1 MILPTQ
7 PVKVEQTNP
16 RKLFIFSQPKVGK
29 TALVADLPN
38 SLLIDLEDGSEFVE
52 AAKINVQRVAI
63 DEGKTIL
70 AVLKEISNALSKRE
84 HVYDYIILDTAT
96 ALEDVALQLAL
107 INYKQSAIG
116 KNFTGNDVLTLPNG
130 AGYLW
135 LRNAFEQI
143 YEKFDKY
150 AAKCFIL
157 TGHVKAASINKE
169 GKDLNA
175 KDIHLTGKLKQ
186 IVCSGM
192 DAIGFLYRNK
202 ETNQNMLSFKTN
214 EQDLA
219 TGARPPHLRGQE
231 FVISELQGDNI
242 ITYWD
247 KIFLK

>member
-7 PVKVEQTNP
+7 PVKVEQSNP
-16 RKLFIFSQPKVGK
+16 RRLFIFSQPKVGK
-29 TALVADLPN
+29 TALVANLQN

-52 AAKINVQRVAI
+52 AAKINLQRISV
-63 DEGKTIL
+63 EENKSIL
-70 AVLKEISNALSKRE
+70 KVIKEVSEALAKRE

-96 ALEDVALQLAL
+96 ALEDAALQLAL
-107 INYKQSAIG
+107 IRYKQSPIG
-116 KNFTGNDVLTLPNG
+116 KNFTGTDILTLPNG

-135 LRNAFEQI
+135 LRNAFEEI
-143 YEKFDKY
+143 YQMFDKH

-157 TGHVKAASINKE
+157 TGHVKTASINKE

-186 IVCSGM
+186 LVCSGM

-202 ETNQNMLSFKTN
+202 ETNQNVLSFKTS

-231 FVISELQGDNI
+231 FVISEFVNDEFK
-242 ITYWD
+242 TYWE
-247 KIFLK
+247 KIFI